1 MELRKNDIIN
11 LNITAMSSEGVGI
24 GRTQDG
30 LAVFVPM
37 SAVGD
42 ELIVKI
48 LKVKKTLAYGKIEE
62 IITPSPDRIT
72 PECNAF
78 RLCGGC
84 VYSHISYEAELQSKE
99 KRVSDAISRIGGI
112 DTKINPIVG
121 AENPCRYRNKAQIP
135 VGLSS
140 DGKVAMGF
148 FSRHSHRI
156 VDSMDCMLQPEIFLT
171 ASKILR
177 DFIEEKNISVY
188 DEQTHTGL
196 IRHLYLR
203 YGEATDELMV
213 CIVVNGDKIPCESE
227 LADRFTR
234 TLPAVKSIIINSNK
248 EKTNVIVGKKFRTIY
263 GEDYISDELCGLKF
277 LLSPQS
283 FYQVN
288 RTQAQRLYGIAKD
301 YANLQGDETLI
312 DLYCG
317 TGTIGLSMSKAC
329 KELIGVEIVPKAI
342 EDAKK
347 NAKLNGVENAR
358 FICAD
363 AKDAATQLESEGV
376 KPDVI
381 ILDPPRKG
389 CDAEL
394 IRTVVSMSPSRVV
407 YVSCDPATLARDLKL
422 FAELGYITQ
431 EVTPVDMF
439 SRTAHVESVALLSR
453 KMVIHNMKLNS
464 TPFEMIK
471 NGQKKIEL
479 RLFDEKR
486 QQIKVGDKIIFANSA
501 TEETLTA
508 EVVKLHIFN
517 NFKELYESLPLLQ
530 CGYTVEDVDKAQPE
544 DMEQYYS
551 VEEQRKYGVVGI
563 ELCRPKKITDESVAC
578 LALS

>member
-11 LNITAMSSEGVGI
+11 LTITAMSSEGSGI

-42 ELIVKI
+42 ELSVRI

-72 PECNAF
+72 PFCKVS

-84 VYSHISYEAELQSKE
+84 VYSHITYEAELQAKK
-99 KRVSDAISRIGGI
+99 KRVADAISRIGGI
-112 DTKINPIVG
+112 DAKINPIVG
-121 AENPCRYRNKAQIP
+121 AEAPCRYRNKAQIP
-135 VGLSS
+135 VGLTG
-140 DGKVAMGF
+140 DGEVAMGF

-156 VDSMDCMLQPEIFLT
+156 VDSMDCELQPEVFLT

-177 DFIEEKNISVY
+177 NFIEDKNISVY

-196 IRHLYLR
+196 VRHLYLR

-213 CIVVNGDKIPCESE
+213 CIVINGDKIPFEAE
-227 LADRFTR
+227 LAEAFTQSIP
-234 TLPAVKSIIINSNK
+234 TVKSIIINSNK
-248 EKTNVIVGKKFRTIY
+248 EKTNVIVGNKFRTIY
-263 GEDYISDELCGLKF
+263 GEDYITDRLCSLKF
-277 LLSPQS
+277 LISPQS

-288 RTQAQRLYGIAKD
+288 RGQAQRLYGIAKD
-301 YANLQGDETLI
+301 YASLKGTETLI

-317 TGTIGLSMSKAC
+317 TGTIGLSMAGDC

-342 EDAKK
+342 EDAKQ
-347 NAKLNGVENAR
+347 NAQLNGITNAR
-358 FICAD
+358 FICGD
-363 AKDAATQLESEGV
+363 AKVAAAQLEREGI
-376 KPDVI
+376 KPDVV

-394 IRTVVSMSPSRVV
+394 IHTVVSMSPQRVV

-422 FAELGYITQ
+422 FTSLGYITQ

-439 SRTAHVESVALLSR
+439 PRTAHVESVA
-453 KMVIHNMKLNS
+453 
-464 TPFEMIK
+464 
-471 NGQKKIEL
+471 KIL
-479 RLFDEKR
+479 
-486 QQIKVGDKIIFANSA
+486 
-501 TEETLTA
+501 
-508 EVVKLHIFN
+508 
-517 NFKELYESLPLLQ
+517 
-530 CGYTVEDVDKAQPE
+530 KA
-544 DMEQYYS
+544 
-551 VEEQRKYGVVGI
+551 
-563 ELCRPKKITDESVAC
+563 
-578 LALS
+578 

>member
-11 LNITAMSSEGVGI
+11 LSITAMSSEGAGI
-24 GRTQDG
+24 GRTEDG
-30 LAVFVPM
+30 IAVFVPM

-42 ELIVKI
+42 KLRVKI

-62 IITPSPDRIT
+62 IINPSADRIES
-72 PECNAF
+72 ECKVS

-84 VYSHISYEAELQSKE
+84 VYNHITYEAELSYKE
-99 KRVSDAISRIGGI
+99 KRVADAISRIGGI

-121 AENPCRYRNKAQIP
+121 AQNPCRYRNKAQIP
-135 VGLSS
+135 VGLNSA
-140 DGKVAMGF
+140 GKVAMGF

-156 VDSMDCMLQPEIFLT
+156 VDSMDCLLQPEVFLT

-177 DFIEEKNISVY
+177 AFIEEKNISVY
-188 DEQTHTGL
+188 DEESHSGL

-213 CIVVNGDKIPCESE
+213 CIVINGDKIPCEEELVSCFTSE
-227 LADRFTR
+227 L
-234 TLPAVKSIIINSNK
+234 PNVKSIIVNSNT

-263 GEDYISDELCGLKF
+263 GEDYITDELCSLKF
-277 LLSPQS
+277 LISPQS

-301 YANLQGDETLI
+301 YANLQGGETLI

-317 TGTIGLSMSKAC
+317 TGTIGLSMANDC
-329 KELIGVEIVPKAI
+329 KNLIGVEIVPKAI

-347 NAKLNGVENAR
+347 NAKLNGIANAR

-363 AKDAATQLESEGV
+363 AKDAAAQLEREGV
-376 KPDVI
+376 KPDVV

-394 IRTVVSMSPSRVV
+394 IRTVVSMSPERVV

-422 FAELGYITQ
+422 FAELGYTTQ

-439 SRTAHVESVALLSR
+439 PRTAHVESVA
-453 KMVIHNMKLNS
+453 
-464 TPFEMIK
+464 
-471 NGQKKIEL
+471 
-479 RLFDEKR
+479 RLD
-486 QQIKVGDKIIFANSA
+486 
-501 TEETLTA
+501 
-508 EVVKLHIFN
+508 FN
-517 NFKELYESLPLLQ
+517 
-530 CGYTVEDVDKAQPE
+530 
-544 DMEQYYS
+544 
-551 VEEQRKYGVVGI
+551 
-563 ELCRPKKITDESVAC
+563 
-578 LALS
+578 

>member
-24 GRTQDG
+24 GRTEDG

-42 ELIVKI
+42 DLVVKI

-62 IITPSPDRIT
+62 ILTPSSDRI
-72 PECNAF
+72 ESKCKVS

-84 VYSHISYEAELQSKE
+84 VYNHISYNAELNYKE
-99 KRVSDAISRIGGI
+99 KRVADAITRIGGI
-112 DTKINPIVG
+112 DTKINSIVG

-135 VGLSS
+135 VGLTQE
-140 DGKVAMGF
+140 GKVAMGF

-171 ASKILR
+171 ASKVLR
-177 DFIEEKNISVY
+177 DFIDEKNISVY

-203 YGEATDELMV
+203 YGEATKELMV
-213 CIVVNGDKIPCESE
+213 CIVINGDKIPFEAE
-227 LADRFTR
+227 LADRITQEI
-234 TLPAVKSIIINSNK
+234 PAVKSIIINSNK

-263 GEDYISDELCGLKF
+263 GKDYITDELCGLKF
-277 LLSPQS
+277 LISPQS

-288 RTQAQRLYGIAKD
+288 RTQAERLYGIAKD

-317 TGTIGLSMSKAC
+317 TGTIGLSMAKAC

-347 NAKLNGVENAR
+347 NAKLNGITNAR
-358 FICAD
+358 FICGD
-363 AKDAATQLESEGV
+363 AKDAAAQLEGEGV
-376 KPDVI
+376 KPDVV

-389 CDAEL
+389 CDADL
-394 IRTVVSMSPSRVV
+394 IRTVVAMSPSRVV

-439 SRTAHVESVALLSR
+439 PRTAHVESVA
-453 KMVIHNMKLNS
+453 
-464 TPFEMIK
+464 
-471 NGQKKIEL
+471 
-479 RLFDEKR
+479 
-486 QQIKVGDKIIFANSA
+486 
-501 TEETLTA
+501 
-508 EVVKLHIFN
+508 
-517 NFKELYESLPLLQ
+517 
-530 CGYTVEDVDKAQPE
+530 
-544 DMEQYYS
+544 
-551 VEEQRKYGVVGI
+551 
-563 ELCRPKKITDESVAC
+563 C
-578 LALS
+578 LARD

>member
-11 LNITAMSSEGVGI
+11 LNITAMSSEGSGI

-42 ELIVKI
+42 ELKVRI

-62 IITPSPDRIT
+62 IITPSPDRVT
-72 PECNAF
+72 PVCKVS

-84 VYSHISYEAELQSKE
+84 VYSHITYEAELESKE
-99 KRVSDAISRIGGI
+99 KRVADAISRIGGI
-112 DTKINPIVG
+112 DTKINSIVG

-135 VGLSS
+135 VGLTQE
-140 DGKVAMGF
+140 GKVAMGF

-156 VDSMDCMLQPEIFLT
+156 VDSMDCELQPEVFLT

-188 DEQTHTGL
+188 DEQTHSGL
-196 IRHLYLR
+196 VRHLYLR

-213 CIVVNGDKIPCESE
+213 CIVINGNKIPFEDE
-227 LADRFTR
+227 LVQSFTQ
-234 TLPAVKSIIINSNK
+234 TIPAVKSIIINSNT

-263 GEDYISDELCGLKF
+263 GEEYITDILCDLKF
-277 LLSPQS
+277 LISPQS

-288 RTQAQRLYGIAKD
+288 RRQAQRLYSIAQE
-301 YANLQGDETLI
+301 YAQLKGEETLI

-317 TGTIGLSMSKAC
+317 TGTIGLSMANKC
-329 KELIGVEIVPKAI
+329 KSLIGVEIVPKAI

-347 NAKLNGVENAR
+347 NAELNGIDNAR
-358 FICAD
+358 FICGD
-363 AKDAATQLESEGV
+363 ASDAASQLEREGI
-376 KPDVI
+376 KPDVV

-394 IRTVVSMSPSRVV
+394 INTVAKMSPERVV
-407 YVSCDPATLARDLKL
+407 YVSCDSATLARDLKL
-422 FAELGYITQ
+422 FSELGYITQ

-439 SRTAHVESVALLSR
+439 PRTAHVESVAC
-453 KMVIHNMKLNS
+453 
-464 TPFEMIK
+464 
-471 NGQKKIEL
+471 
-479 RLFDEKR
+479 
-486 QQIKVGDKIIFANSA
+486 
-501 TEETLTA
+501 LTR
-508 EVVKLHIFN
+508 
-517 NFKELYESLPLLQ
+517 
-530 CGYTVEDVDKAQPE
+530 D
-544 DMEQYYS
+544 
-551 VEEQRKYGVVGI
+551 
-563 ELCRPKKITDESVAC
+563 
-578 LALS
+578 

>member
-24 GRTQDG
+24 GRTEDG

-42 ELIVKI
+42 ELVVKI

-62 IITPSPDRIT
+62 ILTPSSDRI
-72 PECNAF
+72 ESKCKVS

-84 VYSHISYEAELQSKE
+84 VYNHISYDAELAYKG
-99 KRVSDAISRIGGI
+99 KRVADAISRIGGI

-135 VGLSS
+135 VGINQES
-140 DGKVAMGF
+140 KVAMGF

-177 DFIEEKNISVY
+177 DFIEEKNITVY

-213 CIVVNGDKIPCESE
+213 CIVVNGDKIPFESE
-227 LADRFTR
+227 LIKEFTQV
-234 TLPAVKSIIINSNK
+234 LPAVKSIIINSNK

-263 GEDYISDELCGLKF
+263 GEDYIIDELCGLKF
-277 LLSPQS
+277 LISPQS

-288 RTQAQRLYGIAKD
+288 RTQAERLYGIAKD
-301 YANLQGDETLI
+301 YANLQGNETLI

-317 TGTIGLSMSKAC
+317 TGTIGLSMANTC
-329 KELIGVEIVPKAI
+329 KDLIGVEIVPKAI

-347 NAKLNGVENAR
+347 NAKLNEVENAR
-358 FICAD
+358 FICGD
-363 AKDAATQLESEGV
+363 AKDAAAQLKSEGIN
-376 KPDVI
+376 PDVV

-394 IRTVVSMSPSRVV
+394 IHTVVSMSPSRVV

-439 SRTAHVESVALLSR
+439 PRTAHVESVA
-453 KMVIHNMKLNS
+453 KLVR
-464 TPFEMIK
+464 E
-471 NGQKKIEL
+471 
-479 RLFDEKR
+479 
-486 QQIKVGDKIIFANSA
+486 
-501 TEETLTA
+501 
-508 EVVKLHIFN
+508 
-517 NFKELYESLPLLQ
+517 
-530 CGYTVEDVDKAQPE
+530 
-544 DMEQYYS
+544 
-551 VEEQRKYGVVGI
+551 
-563 ELCRPKKITDESVAC
+563 
-578 LALS
+578 